1 MCCYLLHLPLLPHAW
16 YDNGT
21 TWQRSVITAEPCN
34 SGARLAPRGNG
45 YSVAVVAHEF
55 RPYYDDDH
63 HPVTMGEQ
71 VIVMGGSDDTAV
83 WLSEDGGSTFTCQ
96 DRPQPWEPLDFP
108 SVFDLAFTDT
118 WWMAG
123 GVIRTVPPGSF
134 VGIFVTRDREANFSR
149 PQCAST
155 CPNPYNNS
163 WLLPTIGPIAIGNRG
178 AAYQWDVP
186 GFGVYTLSNDT
197 VGIGFT
203 RLQGAVSGG
212 YGRKVFIKADPFSG
226 AGCWVSVD
234 YTPSDLWAGAT
245 TPWGLNSTNGIA
257 IAEHAEGPRTEVGPA
272 PWEPRAA
279 AALVTEE
286 LAAGKLSL
294 HRGWD
299 LRMEL
304 PTVRRLA
311 MCGASMSACVW

>member
-1 MCCYLLHLPLLPHAW
+1 M
-16 YDNGT
+16 
-21 TWQRSVITAEPCN
+21 
-34 SGARLAPRGNG
+34 
-45 YSVAVVAHEF
+45 AVVAHEF

-123 GVIRTVPPGSF
+123 GVMRTVPPGSF
-134 VGIFVTRDREANFSR
+134 VGIFVTRDWEANFSR

-286 LAAGKLSL
+286 LVGGYAIFASGLGFENGAPNGQTFGDMWRIDVSVCLMSGKTKTVCGGRGVPHVPTLTCSCEAGYGC
-294 HRGWD
+294 RTCD
-299 LRMEL
+299 A
-304 PTVRRLA
+304 PV
-311 MCGASMSACVW
+311 